1 MNSTTEER
9 IEIRAGNSLIL
20 NVPFT
25 TEGLELGRAMLKLLE
40 PTPFFPPKSS
50 PKQRI
55 KYKEWEAV
63 ANTEKGFVIYKE
75 VLSRMLEE
83 YKDGVVPATEIFSQI
98 IREMYGEHLKE
109 DSIATYTSLYKRYIK
124 ENKLAIKHQG
134 NKIKKPKTKDLLPMD
149 KVIEIWN
156 LLPSEFT
163 NKQVKAL
170 VPAHIMQTAPR
181 IDTTNYILKQFL
193 DNPAFEC
200 EETSPGIFSK
210 KVNGDGE

>member
-9 IEIRAGNSLIL
+9 VEIKAGNSLSL

-40 PTPFFPPKSS
+40 STPFSPPKSS

-55 KYKEWEAV
+55 KFKEWEAV
-63 ANTEKGFVIYKE
+63 AKTEKGFVIYKE
-75 VLSRMLEE
+75 VMSRMLGE
-83 YKDGVVPATEIFSQI
+83 YKDGVAPATEIFSQI
-98 IREMYGEHLKE
+98 IREMYGEHLKG
-109 DSIATYTSLYKRYIK
+109 DSIATYTSLYKRYIE
-124 ENKLAIKHQG
+124 ENKLAIKHPQE
-134 NKIKKPKTKDLLPMD
+134 KRKSKTKDLLPMD
-149 KVIEIWN
+149 KVVEIWN

-163 NKQVKAL
+163 YKQVKSL

-181 IDTTNYILKQFL
+181 IDTANFLIKQFL

-200 EETSPGIFSK
+200 EETFPGVFSK
-210 KVNGDGE
+210 KENGKR